1 MSPDFPEVRHAGPL
15 PVPERWPV
23 PGGVWRLLDGFT
35 ANVLP
40 DRGARAR
47 ECGRLPRPGDPERW
61 LRSRPGTTASIPD
74 EQTLSGLRPIPP
86 GALPS
91 VPLLRPRFTQ
101 VEYPYASPATPTPPA
116 LRAPPPPPPPG
127 ARAAMAIASGKAVPG
142 DGAGGGFP
150 EGSDEVQEL
159 ARTRFSPGFSPCT
172 GLWWISPRR
181 GAVRGDTGEKL
192 SHEMHPP
199 G

>member
-1 MSPDFPEVRHAGPL
+1 
-15 PVPERWPV
+15 
-23 PGGVWRLLDGFT
+23 
-35 ANVLP
+35 
-40 DRGARAR
+40 
-47 ECGRLPRPGDPERW
+47 
-61 LRSRPGTTASIPD
+61 
-74 EQTLSGLRPIPP
+74 
-86 GALPS
+86 
-91 VPLLRPRFTQ
+91 
-101 VEYPYASPATPTPPA
+101 
-116 LRAPPPPPPPG
+116 
-127 ARAAMAIASGKAVPG
+127 MAIASGKAVPG